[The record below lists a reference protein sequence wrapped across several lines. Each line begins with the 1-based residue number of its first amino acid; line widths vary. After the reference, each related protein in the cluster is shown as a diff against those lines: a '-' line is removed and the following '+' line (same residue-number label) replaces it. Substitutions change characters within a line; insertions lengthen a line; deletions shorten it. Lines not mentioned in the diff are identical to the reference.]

1 MLEMEIRID
10 DLKGKEVALLL
21 QEHHQDMLEHTP
33 AESVHALDLTGL
45 KAPEVTFWTAWIDGD
60 LAGCGAIKII
70 SAGHA
75 ELKSMRTS
83 SSHLRQ
89 GVAQRLLTH
98 IITVAEQQGITKM
111 SLETGTPDSF
121 IPAQKLYRDFGFNE
135 CGPFADYREDPYSL
149 YMTKTLI
156 TG

>member
-1 MLEMEIRID
+1 MEIRID
-10 DLKGKEVALLL
+10 DLKGEEVARLL
-21 QEHHQDMLEHTP
+21 QEHHEDMLEHTP
-33 AESVHALDLTGL
+33 AESVHALDLSGL
-45 KAPEVTFWTAWIDGD
+45 QAPDVTFWSAWIDD
-60 LAGCGAIKII
+60 ELAGCGAIKII
-70 SAGHA
+70 AAGHA
-75 ELKSMRTS
+75 ELKSMRTART
-83 SSHLRQ
+83 HLRQ

-98 IITVAEQQGITKM
+98 ILTTVAEQGITKV

-135 CGPFADYREDPYSL
+135 CAPFADYREDPYSL

>member
-1 MLEMEIRID
+1 MEIRID
-10 DLKGKEVALLL
+10 DLQGPEIALLL
-21 QEHHQDMLEHTP
+21 QEHHEDMLEHTP

-45 KAPEVTFWTAWIDGD
+45 KAPEVTFWSAWIAGE
-60 LAGCGAIKII
+60 LAGCGAIKVIEV
-70 SAGHA
+70 GHA

-83 SSHLRQ
+83 STHLRQ

-98 IITVAEQQGITKM
+98 ILTAAKQQGITTI

-135 CGPFADYREDPYSL
+135 CAPFADYREDPYSL
-149 YMTKTLI
+149 YMTKTLDR
-156 TG
+156 

>member
-1 MLEMEIRID
+1 MEIRID
-10 DLKGKEVALLL
+10 DLKGPEVALLL
-21 QEHHQDMLEHTP
+21 QEHHEDMLEHTP

-45 KAPEVTFWTAWIDGD
+45 QAPEVTFWSAWIDD
-60 LAGCGAIKII
+60 ELAGCGAIKII
-70 SAGHA
+70 AAGHA
-75 ELKSMRTS
+75 ELKSMRTART
-83 SSHLRQ
+83 HLRQ

-98 IITVAEQQGITKM
+98 ILATVAEQGITKV

-135 CGPFADYREDPYSL
+135 CAPFADYCEDPYSL

>member
-1 MLEMEIRID
+1 MEIRID

-21 QEHHQDMLEHTP
+21 QEHHEDMLEHTP

-45 KAPEVTFWTAWIDGD
+45 QAPEVTFWSAGINGD

-156 TG
+156 TV

>member
-1 MLEMEIRID
+1 MEIRID

-21 QEHHQDMLEHTP
+21 QEHHEDMLEHTP

-45 KAPEVTFWTAWIDGD
+45 QAPDVTFWSAWIDGE

-70 SAGHA
+70 AAGHA

-98 IITVAEQQGITKM
+98 ILTAAKGQGITEV

-121 IPAQKLYRDFGFNE
+121 IPAQKLYRDFGFSE
-135 CGPFADYREDPYSL
+135 CAPFADYREDPYSL
-149 YMTKTLI
+149 YMTKTI
-156 TG
+156 A